1 MKVLASMSTT
11 IADDSTSSIEEGRT
25 GGDNLHWSALIRIL
39 PYARYTSLHSSGA
52 YASRKTSTHHAH
64 MLSISPLI
72 WRISVYLC
80 IYVYVY
86 AYAYAKY
93 ISTHLAYICIYI
105 CIYPY
110 VSLSPCQITFA
121 HNMLPRSSLL
131 DVLDTKMFICVRC
144 LDTSIHPWNIWIHTQ
159 ISS

>member
-1 MKVLASMSTT
+1 MHTGMLFCLMKVLASMSTT

-93 ISTHLAYICIYI
+93 ISTHLVYMYIPIRI
-105 CIYPY
+105 L
-110 VSLSPCQITFA
+110 VSMPNNFCPSYAATI
-121 HNMLPRSSLL
+121 LPFRCFRYL
-131 DVLDTKMFICVRC
+131 DVYMC
-144 LDTSIHPWNIWIHTQ
+144 
-159 ISS
+159 